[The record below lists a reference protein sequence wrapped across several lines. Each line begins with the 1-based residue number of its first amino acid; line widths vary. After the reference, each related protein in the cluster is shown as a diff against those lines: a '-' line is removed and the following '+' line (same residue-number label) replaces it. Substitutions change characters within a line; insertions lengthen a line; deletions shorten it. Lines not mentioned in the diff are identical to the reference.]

1 MRLLYK
7 KHIFLRKLRKIKKSF
22 FREAN
27 REANKGD
34 ELRNYMK
41 KIIKDRVIKN
51 IRINIAGCLNRCNL
65 GSIMILYFVGIC
77 IVQSKNKK

>member
-27 REANKGD
+27 KGD

-51 IRINIAGCLNRCNL
+51 SRINIAGCLNRCNL
-65 GSIMILYFVGIC
+65 GSIMILYSVGIC